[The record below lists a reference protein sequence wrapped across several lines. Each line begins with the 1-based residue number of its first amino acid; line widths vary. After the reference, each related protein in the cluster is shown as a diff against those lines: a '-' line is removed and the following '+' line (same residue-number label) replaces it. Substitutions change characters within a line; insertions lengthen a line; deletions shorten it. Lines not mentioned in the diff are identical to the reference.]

1 MVPIFQHANRSVFFL
16 DKKGVVAYPH
26 SFQFYRIG
34 ALMSTFMAKKDAVD
48 RDWFLVDAQGK
59 VLGRLAR
66 EIAHRLRGKHK
77 AEYAPHLDTGDCIIV
92 VNAAKV
98 LTTGRK
104 LDQKKYYRHSGWIGG
119 LKETSLRDML
129 AKKPEDVIRKAVRG
143 MLPKNRLGRAML
155 KKLKIYAGEAHP
167 HEAQKPETLDV

>member
-1 MVPIFQHANRSVFFL
+1 M
-16 DKKGVVAYPH
+16 K
-26 SFQFYRIG
+26 
-34 ALMSTFMAKKDAVD
+34 TFSPTPKDISHN
-48 RDWFLVDAQGK
+48 WFVVDASDK
-59 VLGRLAR
+59 ILGRLAT
-66 EIAHRLRGKHK
+66 AVAVRLRGKHK
-77 AEYAPHLDTGDCIIV
+77 VEFAPHMDTGDFIIV

-98 LTTGRK
+98 HTTGRK

-129 AKKPEDVIRKAVRG
+129 AKKPEEVIRKAVRG

-155 KKLKIYAGEAHP
+155 KKLKIYAGDAHP

>member
-1 MVPIFQHANRSVFFL
+1 M
-16 DKKGVVAYPH
+16 K
-26 SFQFYRIG
+26 
-34 ALMSTFMAKKDAVD
+34 TFSPTPKDIT
-48 RDWFLVDAQGK
+48 RNWFVVDASDK
-59 VLGRLAR
+59 ILGRLAS
-66 EIAHRLRGKHK
+66 AVAVRLRGTHK
-77 AEYAPHLDTGDCIIV
+77 AEFAPHMDTGDCIIV

>member
-1 MVPIFQHANRSVFFL
+1 M
-16 DKKGVVAYPH
+16 K
-26 SFQFYRIG
+26 
-34 ALMSTFMAKKDAVD
+34 TFSPTPKDISHN
-48 RDWFLVDAQGK
+48 WFVVDASDK
-59 VLGRLAR
+59 ILGRLAT
-66 EIAHRLRGKHK
+66 AVAVRLRGKHK
-77 AEYAPHLDTGDCIIV
+77 VEFAPHMDTGDFIIV

-98 LTTGRK
+98 HTTGRK

-129 AKKPEDVIRKAVRG
+129 AKKPEEVIRKAVRG

>member
-1 MVPIFQHANRSVFFL
+1 M
-16 DKKGVVAYPH
+16 K
-26 SFQFYRIG
+26 
-34 ALMSTFMAKKDAVD
+34 TFSPTPKDIT
-48 RDWFLVDAQGK
+48 RNWFVVDASDK
-59 VLGRLAR
+59 ILGRLAS
-66 EIAHRLRGKHK
+66 AVAVRLRGKHK
-77 AEYAPHLDTGDCIIV
+77 AEFCPHLDTGDCIVV

>member
-1 MVPIFQHANRSVFFL
+1 M
-16 DKKGVVAYPH
+16 K
-26 SFQFYRIG
+26 
-34 ALMSTFMAKKDAVD
+34 TFSPTPKDISHN
-48 RDWFLVDAQGK
+48 WFVVDASDK
-59 VLGRLAR
+59 ILGRLAT
-66 EIAHRLRGKHK
+66 AVAVRLRGKHK
-77 AEYAPHLDTGDCIIV
+77 VEFAPHMDTGDFIIV

-98 LTTGRK
+98 HTTGRK

-129 AKKPEDVIRKAVRG
+129 AKKPEEVIRKAVRG

-155 KKLKIYAGEAHP
+155 KKLKIYAGEVHP

>member
-1 MVPIFQHANRSVFFL
+1 M
-16 DKKGVVAYPH
+16 K
-26 SFQFYRIG
+26 
-34 ALMSTFMAKKDAVD
+34 TFSPTPKDISHN
-48 RDWFLVDAQGK
+48 WFVVDASDK
-59 VLGRLAR
+59 ILGRLAS
-66 EIAHRLRGKHK
+66 AVAVRLRGKHK
-77 AEYAPHLDTGDCIIV
+77 VEYAPHMDTGDFIIV

-155 KKLKIYAGEAHP
+155 KKLKVYSGEAHP
-167 HEAQKPETLDV
+167 HEAQKPATLDV

>member
-1 MVPIFQHANRSVFFL
+1 M
-16 DKKGVVAYPH
+16 K
-26 SFQFYRIG
+26 
-34 ALMSTFMAKKDAVD
+34 TFSPTPKDITHN
-48 RDWFLVDAQGK
+48 WFVVDASDK
-59 VLGRLAR
+59 ILGRLAS
-66 EIAHRLRGKHK
+66 AVAVRLRGKHK

>member
-1 MVPIFQHANRSVFFL
+1 M
-16 DKKGVVAYPH
+16 K
-26 SFQFYRIG
+26 
-34 ALMSTFMAKKDAVD
+34 TFSPKPTDIT
-48 RDWFLVDAQGK
+48 RNWFVVDASDK
-59 VLGRLAR
+59 ILGRLAS
-66 EIAHRLRGKHK
+66 AVAVRLRGKHK

>member
-1 MVPIFQHANRSVFFL
+1 M
-16 DKKGVVAYPH
+16 K
-26 SFQFYRIG
+26 
-34 ALMSTFMAKKDAVD
+34 TFSPTPKDISHN
-48 RDWFLVDAQGK
+48 WFVVDASDK
-59 VLGRLAR
+59 ILGRLAS
-66 EIAHRLRGKHK
+66 AVAVRLRGKHK
-77 AEYAPHLDTGDCIIV
+77 VEFAPHMDTGDFIIV
-92 VNAAKV
+92 VNATKV
-98 LTTGRK
+98 RTTGRK

-155 KKLKIYAGEAHP
+155 KKLKVYSGEAHP